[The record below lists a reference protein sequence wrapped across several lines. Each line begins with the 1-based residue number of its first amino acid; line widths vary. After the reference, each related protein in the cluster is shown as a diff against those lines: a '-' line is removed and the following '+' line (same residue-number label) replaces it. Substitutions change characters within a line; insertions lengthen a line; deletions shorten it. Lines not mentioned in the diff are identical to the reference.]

1 MRKLKLEECPKT
13 RNAFVRKFQSDR
25 QFRINAQYTG
35 FRVICGNV
43 FMPNGTVASATLK

>member
-13 RNAFVRKFQSDR
+13 RSAFIRKFQTDR

-35 FRVICGNV
+35 FRVMCGNV
-43 FMPNGTVASATLK
+43 FMPNSMVASASLK